1 MESASIDR
9 RRSAGERLFRFV
21 SCSSVAGAALLAATA
36 GTQDAAA
43 NGDRSLTIFHT
54 HTRESAT
61 ITFRRNGQYDER
73 GLEQLNWIL
82 RDWRVE
88 KSTKMDPRLFD
99 ILWEVQR
106 EAGSTGPIH
115 IVSAYRSPETN
126 GALRRRSS
134 GVSEHSQHMLGKA
147 MDVRLPDVDTARLRA
162 VAMKMQYGGVGYY
175 SSSQFVHIDT
185 GSVRA
190 WPRMSEDQ
198 LVRLFP
204 DGKTLHLPPSGK
216 PLPGYEVAKAEI
228 LSRNANLATYAS
240 AGGGSVG
247 NILTALFGRRDP
259 TPPAQAERP
268 AEAAPIQ
275 VASASPDAMEAAI
288 ASAPLPPRRPRD
300 AAAPEAPAMAV
311 VASLPTTTAPV
322 VSTPAPEP
330 VLGHDVKGAVRALF
344 DPRIVVA
351 DIGFSSQF
359 KQELSVAHFSGPAVK
374 PLPIPQLPPVQ
385 EAKID
390 PLQKARDP
398 AVRTSVSAAW

>member
-1 MESASIDR
+1 VESASIGR

-216 PLPGYEVAKAEI
+216 PLPGYEMAKAEI

-259 TPPAQAERP
+259 TPPAQSERP
-268 AEAAPIQ
+268 AETAPIQ

-311 VASLPTTTAPV
+311 VASLPATTTPV

-359 KQELSVAHFSGPAVK
+359 KQELSIAHFSGPAVK
-374 PLPIPQLPPVQ
+374 PLPVPQLPPIQ

-390 PLQKARDP
+390 PLQKIQDP